1 LPNPRLWA
9 TIWDVSALS
18 TGSASARER
27 IDARARSRERGERWS
42 VLRRLGV
49 IGAMLALGMALPLVE
64 LPRWRGEGVL
74 FLERQDGARLMSR
87 TPLTALEPFD
97 ADADGQLDI
106 VVAVEDSA
114 FGGVERVEAWNR
126 AGEIVA
132 SWSADTHTSSIFGES
147 EWIASAGDVD
157 GDGRGE
163 VLLRY
168 PTRVVSIASGAVR
181 ELGGPAELLDGV
193 GAGDLD
199 GDGRADLALAFVGGG
214 ERLLVR
220 GVRGA
225 DGAELW
231 SSDVAQGSRRSQ
243 GPSTKARLAR
253 MGDLDGDD
261 VAELACVAFTRDLE
275 HRLVVLSGA
284 TGAILNSNTTRPWL
298 DVANAGDV
306 DRDGLDD
313 VLAFTDAFAA
323 VYGERGT
330 IELLTLEMP
339 RGVVSRALG
348 IGDLDGDGRAELLL
362 VADEAG
368 GSPSLGRIHRGADG
382 SVLRELRWSRHS
394 HFPAGGVAP
403 AGDLDGDGVNDLL
416 VCAPREHDNEWLPN
430 AWRRPR
436 SSWAMVYSGRF
447 LAASSEPLEIR

>member
-1 LPNPRLWA
+1 MNA
-9 TIWDVSALS
+9 VSTS
-18 TGSASARER
+18 GASAREL
-27 IDARARSRERGERWS
+27 IDARFRRTEREGRWAIAR
-42 VLRRLGV
+42 VLGGIGAVIALGV
-49 IGAMLALGMALPLVE
+49 AWAWVEPPRLRDEGM
-64 LPRWRGEGVL
+64 L
-74 FLERQDGARLMSR
+74 FLERQDGARYMSCA
-87 TPLTALEPFD
+87 PLTAFEPFD
-97 ADADGQLDI
+97 ADGDGELDL

-126 AGEIVA
+126 EGEIVA
-132 SWSADTHTSSIFGES
+132 SWSSDTHGSSLFGEH

-168 PTRVVSIASGAVR
+168 PTRVLSVATGAMR
-181 ELGGPAELLDGV
+181 ELGGPRELLDGL

-199 GDGRADLALAFVGGG
+199 GDGRADLALAFVID
-214 ERLLVR
+214 ERLLVM
-220 GVRGA
+220 GVRGVNG
-225 DGAELW
+225 DELW
-231 SSDVAQGSRRSQ
+231 SSDVAQGSKRPQ

-253 MGDLDGDD
+253 LGDLDGDG
-261 VAELACVAFTRDLE
+261 VAELACVAFTRDFE

-284 TGAILNSNTTRPWL
+284 TGALLSSNTTRPWL

-306 DRDGLDD
+306 DGDGLDD
-313 VLAFTDAFAA
+313 VLAFTDASAT

-330 IELLTLEMP
+330 VERLTLEMP
-339 RGVVSRALG
+339 RGVVARALG
-348 IGDLDGDGRAELLL
+348 LGDLDGDGRGELLL

-368 GSPSLGRIHRGADG
+368 GSPSLGRIHRGSDG
-382 SVLRELRWSRHS
+382 SVLRELRWRRDS
-394 HFPAGGVAP
+394 HFPAFGIAP

-416 VCAPREHDNEWLPN
+416 VSAPRLHENELLSN

-436 SSWAMVYSGRF
+436 KSWVMVYSGRF